1 MSSECLYWLLADSL
15 SVVMRHVY
23 IYTRQTGFMGENAAG
38 PVEVNTYYSSSV
50 DCELE
55 PCIQEGFFLCQFTG
69 AGTFWRRLTFQSANQ

>member
-38 PVEVNTYYSSSV
+38 PVEVNTTV
-50 DCELE
+50 LQLTVNLN
-55 PCIQEGFFLCQFTG
+55 PVFKRAFFLCQFTG
-69 AGTFWRRLTFQSANQ
+69 AGTFWRRLKFQSANQ